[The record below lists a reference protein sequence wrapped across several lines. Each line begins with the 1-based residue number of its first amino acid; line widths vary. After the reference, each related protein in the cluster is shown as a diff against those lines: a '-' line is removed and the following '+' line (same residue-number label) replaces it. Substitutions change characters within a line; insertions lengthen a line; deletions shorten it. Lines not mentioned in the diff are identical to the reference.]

1 MAIFSVETLPWFKKN
16 QYISIFKDSKWI
28 IFKYGFFFLV
38 ETVWPKAAFSIEA
51 YAKKK
56 KPTLYFK

>member
-1 MAIFSVETLPWFKKN
+1 MDYFQV
-16 QYISIFKDSKWI
+16 WI
-28 IFKYGFFFLV
+28 FFLV